1 MVKVLSVNLPVYRLP
16 VFIEVGFSISVTEK
30 IAIMVELIICIVFAS
45 PFYPCGTI
53 NSKDVL
59 LLTIL
64 GSSTSFRPAKDV
76 LLLTIFTAWLP

>member
-1 MVKVLSVNLPVYRLP
+1 
-16 VFIEVGFSISVTEK
+16 
-30 IAIMVELIICIVFAS
+30 MVEHIICIVFAS

-64 GSSTSFRPAKDV
+64 GSSTSFRPVKDVLLLTILGSSTSFRPAKDV
-76 LLLTIFTAWLP
+76 LLLTIFTAGLP